1 MKTKS
6 KPSLGDKSQTHP
18 DDYETTTINADTP
31 ANAEAGEEDSPET
44 VADDVNSAES
54 SEETGAEDQE
64 PTGTS
69 STAQPT
75 KSPDVGA
82 ARPSWASRAI
92 RGAAAAVLICA
103 VAGAA
108 CEAWLI
114 VHQHQKANTAH
125 QALTAAT
132 TFVNKLTT
140 VDTNAIDKDFGDVLG
155 GSTGEFKDL
164 YTKSSAQ
171 LRRVLVDNKA
181 AAHGTVVEAA
191 VESATMDRV
200 VVLLFVDQSVSN
212 QQAPDPQI
220 DRSRVKIT
228 MEKVDRRWL
237 ASKVEMP

>member
-6 KPSLGDKSQTHP
+6 KPALGGRSQTSP
-18 DDYETTTINADTP
+18 DDETATINPADTP
-31 ANAEAGEEDSPET
+31 ANAEAAEQDSPET
-44 VADDVNSAES
+44 VDNDVDSAES
-54 SEETGAEDQE
+54 PEETGAEDQD
-64 PTGTS
+64 PTG
-69 STAQPT
+69 A
-75 KSPDVGA
+75 KSPNAGT
-82 ARPSWASRAI
+82 ARRSSAGRAT

-114 VHQHQKANTAH
+114 VHQHQKADAAH

-132 TFVNKLTT
+132 TFVNMLST
-140 VDTNAIDKDFGDVLG
+140 VDTNAIDKDFTDVLG

-164 YTKSSAQ
+164 YAKSSAQ
-171 LRRVLVDNKA
+171 LRRLLVDNKA

-191 VESATMDRV
+191 VESATTERV

>member
-6 KPSLGDKSQTHP
+6 KPLLGGRSQTSA
-18 DDYETTTINADTP
+18 DDETTTVNPTGTP
-31 ANAEAGEEDSPET
+31 ANAEAAEKDSPET
-44 VADDVNSAES
+44 VDDDMNSAES
-54 SEETGAEDQE
+54 FEETGTQDQD
-64 PTGTS
+64 PTGTR
-69 STAQPT
+69 STAQPA

-82 ARPSWASRAI
+82 AGRSWASRAI

-108 CEAWLI
+108 CEAWLL
-114 VHQHQKANTAH
+114 VHQHQKANAAH

-132 TFVNKLTT
+132 TFVNTLTT
-140 VDTNAIDKDFGDVLG
+140 VDTNAIDKDLTDVLG
-155 GSTGEFKDL
+155 GSTGEFKDR

-171 LRRVLVDNKA
+171 LRQVLVDNKA

-191 VESATMDRV
+191 VESATTDRV

-212 QQAPDPQI
+212 QQAPHPQI

>member
-6 KPSLGDKSQTHP
+6 KPALGGRSQTSP
-18 DDYETTTINADTP
+18 DDETATINPADTP
-31 ANAEAGEEDSPET
+31 ANAEAAEQDSPET
-44 VADDVNSAES
+44 VDNDVDSAES
-54 SEETGAEDQE
+54 PEETGAEDQD
-64 PTGTS
+64 PTG
-69 STAQPT
+69 A
-75 KSPDVGA
+75 KSPNAGT
-82 ARPSWASRAI
+82 ARRSSASRAT

-114 VHQHQKANTAH
+114 VHQHQKADAAH

-132 TFVNKLTT
+132 TFVNMLST
-140 VDTNAIDKDFGDVLG
+140 VDTNAIDKDFTDVLG

-164 YTKSSAQ
+164 YTKSSAR
-171 LRRVLVDNKA
+171 LRRLLVDNKA

-191 VESATMDRV
+191 VESATTERV

>member
-6 KPSLGDKSQTHP
+6 TPLLGGRSHSRR
-18 DDYETTTINADTP
+18 DDEIPTINPADTP
-31 ANAEAGEEDSPET
+31 PNAQGAEKDSPET
-44 VADDVNSAES
+44 VEDDADSAES
-54 SEETGAEDQE
+54 SEETGADDQQS
-64 PTGTS
+64 TGNS
-69 STAQPT
+69 STAQST

-82 ARPSWASRAI
+82 ARRSWAGRAI

-108 CEAWLI
+108 FEAWMM
-114 VHQHQKANTAH
+114 VHQHQKADATH
-125 QALTAAT
+125 QATTAAT

-140 VDTNAIDKDFGDVLG
+140 VDTNAIDKDFSDVLG

-171 LRRVLVDNKA
+171 LRQVLVDNKA

-191 VESATMDRV
+191 VESATTDRV

-212 QQAPDPQI
+212 QQAPHPQI
-220 DRSRVKIT
+220 DRSRVKVT

>member
-6 KPSLGDKSQTHP
+6 KPSLGGRIPTSP
-18 DDYETTTINADTP
+18 DDEIAIINPADTP
-31 ANAEAGEEDSPET
+31 ANAEAAEKDSPET
-44 VADDVNSAES
+44 MDDDVDSAES
-54 SEETGAEDQE
+54 SGETGAEDRD
-64 PTGTS
+64 
-69 STAQPT
+69 STCA
-75 KSPDVGA
+75 KSPNAGA
-82 ARPSWASRAI
+82 ARRSWVRRAS

-114 VHQHQKANTAH
+114 VRQHQKANAAH

-132 TFVNKLTT
+132 TFVDMLST
-140 VDTNAIDKDFGDVLG
+140 VDTNAIDKDFTDVLG

-164 YTKSSAQ
+164 YAKSSAQ
-171 LRRVLVDNKA
+171 LRRLLVDNKA
-181 AAHGTVVEAA
+181 VAHGTVVEAA
-191 VESATMDRV
+191 VESATTDRA

-237 ASKVEMP
+237 ASKVETP